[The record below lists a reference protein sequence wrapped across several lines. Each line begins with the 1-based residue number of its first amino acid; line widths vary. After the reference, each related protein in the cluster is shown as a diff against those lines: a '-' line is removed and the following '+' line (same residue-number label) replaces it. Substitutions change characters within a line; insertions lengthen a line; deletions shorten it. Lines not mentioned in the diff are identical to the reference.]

1 MILQFSRKARVQF
14 LAALDF
20 MRGRSPAAAER
31 YRRRAEQSLRRLQK
45 FPASG
50 AIIEE
55 YPDQPYREVLSA
67 PYRFF
72 YRSEGEG
79 EGVIIIAIWHTAQIP
94 DEPTE

>member
-1 MILQFSRKARVQF
+1 MTLQFSRKARVQF

-31 YRRRAEQSLRRLQK
+31 FRRRAEQSLRRLLK

-55 YPDQPYREVLSA
+55 YPDQPYREVLSS

-72 YRSEGEG
+72 YRTEGEA
-79 EGVIIIAIWHTAQIP
+79 VIIIAIWHTSQIP
-94 DEPTE
+94 DEPTG